1 MSQLTAVRNA
11 SRTASSAQWW
21 HLSIFTGGFDVADGI
36 IEDLVTPLA
45 AQAQLLGTGRW
56 FFTRCGEP
64 TVAQIRLHVLAS
76 PAVIVSLQ
84 DFLKTL
90 RRKTQGAEPV
100 NQDSGSLA
108 QLSLT
113 HPTLA
118 ELTVREQ
125 LSLPFN
131 GSVSTIPETDTG
143 RQLEADLVKY
153 GGVEGLQLAE
163 EIFELSS
170 ELAAWASRRFP
181 KMHNRSAFGALILFD
196 SARSM
201 MKGPRSASWPDR
213 RRISWDFYW
222 DSHLRSCTAELGP
235 RAAGVREA
243 LTTQVGARIPAFHG
257 LMAATAAES
266 AAQNWR
272 RRWSRAVDNYLYRA
286 DRARISRSA
295 QHLTVYQAHMTL
307 NRLGFTAR
315 EEAVLGLYARSW
327 SIEREASSYHQN

>member
-11 SRTASSAQWW
+11 SRTAGSSQWW

-56 FFTRCGEP
+56 FFTRCGGP
-64 TVAQIRLHVLAS
+64 AVAQVRLHILAS
-76 PAVIVSLQ
+76 PAAIVSLQ
-84 DFLKTL
+84 DLLTTL
-90 RRKTQGAEPV
+90 RAQTHGCDSVTLVHPTPVHLALTQ
-100 NQDSGSLA
+100 LA
-108 QLSLT
+108 VRQQLS
-113 HPTLA
+113 
-118 ELTVREQ
+118 V
-125 LSLPFN
+125 PF
-131 GSVSTIPETDTG
+131 GGPASSPQETGID
-143 RQLEADLVKY
+143 RQLESDLVKY
-153 GGVEGLQLAE
+153 GGAEGLRLAE
-163 EIFELSS
+163 EVFELSS
-170 ELAAWASRRFP
+170 ELAAWASQRFP

-201 MKGPRSASWPDR
+201 MKGPRSASWSDR

-222 DSHLRSCTAELGP
+222 DSHLRSCTVELGP

-243 LTTQVGARIPAFHG
+243 ITAQVSARVPAFHG

-272 RRWSRAVDNYLYRA
+272 RRWSRAIDHYLDRA
-286 DRARISRSA
+286 DKARVSRSA
-295 QHLTVYQAHMTL
+295 QHLTVYQAHMTI